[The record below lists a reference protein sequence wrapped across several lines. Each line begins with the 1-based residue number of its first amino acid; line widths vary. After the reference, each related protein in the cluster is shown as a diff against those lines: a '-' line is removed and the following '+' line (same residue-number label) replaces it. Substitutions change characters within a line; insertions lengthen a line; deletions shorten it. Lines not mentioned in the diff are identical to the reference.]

1 MKAVDTQLT
10 KFIGSE
16 LQYYVPLY
24 QRKYSWKREQCEKL
38 FDDIVKV
45 AGDAGRPCHFIG
57 SVIYLARDD
66 AQHASAVKEY
76 LVIDGQQRLTTLSL
90 LLLALGDYTKEKLVG
105 EEYDK
110 SPTALEKILRKYLV
124 NEDETGDL
132 YYKIRLNAE
141 DFLAYKKLFGS
152 RKKPDD
158 IKYSRIFENYNTIIG
173 LMRKRGIAPQT
184 IFEGIKKLA
193 LVDICLVPEDN
204 AQLVFETVN
213 STGLPLSTPDKIRNF
228 LLMTVSPSKQDELY
242 NDYWHPM
249 EVEFELDK
257 NPSRFNEF
265 FSYFMTTVLKKK
277 VLSNYYE
284 DFKDYYYA
292 HVSEG
297 TVEIV
302 KTIRRY
308 SKHYVR
314 FLKAVPS
321 CGIDGVLYR
330 IKETKQLLIVP
341 AILRILDD
349 MELGIITPADTVELL
364 RIIES
369 YWMRR
374 IICYMPSNTASSVC
388 LTMLNKLGGSDY
400 VNDFIKGIHSLTWA
414 QRMPKDDEL
423 TAILHTVPIYGR
435 WIDRYLLDCLE
446 EHENKDYVHNER
458 FTIEHIM
465 PQTIHNPARNPREDW
480 ASDLG
485 PDWEKVH
492 AAYMHTLGNLT
503 LSGYNS
509 EYQNYRFTE
518 KRDMENGYKDTPIRI
533 SSSLKSLECW
543 GEKEIL
549 DRSDALAK
557 IIIDIWKYP
566 SIRK

>member
-57 SVIYLARDD
+57 SVIYLARDG

-152 RKKPDD
+152 RNKPDD

-173 LMRKRGIAPQT
+173 LMRNRGIAPQT

-228 LLMTVSPSKQDELY
+228 LLMTIPPSKQDALY
-242 NDYWHPM
+242 DDYWHPM
-249 EVEFELDK
+249 EKEFELEK
-257 NPSRFNEF
+257 STNRFNEF
-265 FSYFMTTVLKKK
+265 FSYFMIVVLKKR
-277 VLSNYYE
+277 VSSEYYE

-292 HVSEG
+292 HISEG
-297 TVEIV
+297 TIEIV

-308 SKHYVR
+308 SKHYAR
-314 FLKAVPS
+314 FLKAEAS
-321 CGIDGVLYR
+321 RGIDDVLYR
-330 IKETKQLLIVP
+330 IKRTKQLLIVP
-341 AILRILDD
+341 AVLKILDD
-349 MELGIITPADTVELL
+349 LECGIISQTDAMSILK
-364 RIIES
+364 IIES

-374 IICYMPSNTASSVC
+374 ILCKLPPNTAGTVC
-388 LTMLNKLGGSDY
+388 LVMLKNLGGVNY
-400 VNDFIKGIHSLTWA
+400 VNNFIKCIHGLTWA
-414 QRMPKDDEL
+414 QRMPNNNEVME
-423 TAILHTVPIYGR
+423 TLHTIPIYHNQN
-435 WIDRYLLDCLE
+435 ICRYLLDCLE
-446 EHENKDYVHNER
+446 EHENKDYVHDDR
-458 FTIEHIM
+458 FSIEHIM
-465 PQTIHNPARNPREDW
+465 PQTIHNPAKSDREDW
-480 ASDLG
+480 VSDLG
-485 PDWEKVH
+485 TEWEKIH
-492 AAYMHTLGNLT
+492 NTYLHTLGNLT

-509 EYQNYRFTE
+509 EYQNYRFEE
-518 KRDMENGYKDTPIRI
+518 KKKMKNGYNETPIRI
-533 SSSLKSLECW
+533 SASLKDVTSW
-543 GEKEIL
+543 NEKTICE
-549 DRSDALAK
+549 RSDALAK
-557 IIIDIWKYP
+557 IIVDIWRYP
-566 SIRK
+566 TIH

>member
-16 LQYYVPLY
+16 AQYYVPLY

-38 FDDIVKV
+38 FYDIVKV
-45 AGDAGRPCHFIG
+45 ASDEKRPCHFIG
-57 SVIYLARDD
+57 SVIYLAKDD

-105 EEYDK
+105 ENYEK
-110 SPTALEKILRKYLV
+110 ATTALEKIMRKYLV
-124 NEDETGDL
+124 NEDESNDL

-141 DFLAYKKLFGS
+141 DFLAYKKLFVK
-152 RKKPDD
+152 REKPAD
-158 IKYSRIFENYNTIIG
+158 IQYSRIFENYNTLIA
-173 LMRKRGIAPQT
+173 LMRKSELDPQQ
-184 IFEGIKKLA
+184 IFDGIKKLA

-213 STGLPLSTPDKIRNF
+213 STGLPLTTPDKIRNF

-257 NPSRFNEF
+257 NTSRFNEF
-265 FSYFMTTVLKKK
+265 FSYFMTSVLKKK
-277 VLSNYYE
+277 ILRNYYE
-284 DFKDYYYA
+284 DFKDYYYE
-292 HVSEG
+292 HISEG

-314 FLKAVPS
+314 FLKAEPS
-321 CGIDGVLYR
+321 RGVDDVLYR
-330 IKETKQLLIVP
+330 IKKTKQLLIVP
-341 AILRILDD
+341 AVLRILDD
-349 MELGIITPADTVELL
+349 LELKIISETDAIALL
-364 RIIES
+364 RIIEA

-400 VNDFIKGIHSLTWA
+400 VNDFIKGIHNLTWA

-423 TAILHTVPIYGR
+423 TATLHTVPIYGR
-435 WIDRYLLDCLE
+435 NIDRYLLDCLE
-446 EHENKDYVHNER
+446 EHENKDYVHDER

-465 PQTIHNPARNPREDW
+465 PQTIHDPAKNSREDW
-480 ASDLG
+480 AADLG
-485 PDWEKVH
+485 ADWAKIH
-492 AAYMHTLGNLT
+492 TTYMHTLGNLT

-509 EYQNYRFTE
+509 EYQNYRFVE
-518 KRDMENGYKDTPIRI
+518 KRDMQNGYKDTPIRI
-533 SSSLKSLECW
+533 SASLKNLGSW

-566 SIRK
+566 SIR